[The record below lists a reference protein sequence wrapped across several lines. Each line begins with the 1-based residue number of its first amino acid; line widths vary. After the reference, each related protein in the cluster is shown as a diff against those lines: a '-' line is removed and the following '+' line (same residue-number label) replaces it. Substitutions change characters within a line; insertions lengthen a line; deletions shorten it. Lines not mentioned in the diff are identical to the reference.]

1 MPLFGSSH
9 KNDNKLEKHN
19 RAAEAHGHGYATA
32 QSANIDDT
40 LNQVGGVGVGP
51 GAGGASGPGVAGV
64 GSGHG
69 HGHHNAGMQQPGM
82 QPGMNDPMMQQ
93 QQPGMGAGM
102 GGGMGAGNAAGI
114 PPSGTLAGNQQ
125 HGGGGAMTGK
135 IEQKVGALVGSN
147 ALKAK
152 GMQKEQEAHAIK
164 VQSQELAEAERLE
177 REAGLRRER
186 AVAHGAHPDNRHVG
200 GMGGATGGGVGG
212 GQGF

>member
-32 QSANIDDT
+32 QSTNIDDT
-40 LNQVGGVGVGP
+40 LNQVGGAGVGS
-51 GAGGASGPGVAGV
+51 GAGGAGAGGPGVAGV
-64 GSGHG
+64 GSGH
-69 HGHHNAGMQQPGM
+69 HNAGMQDGMQPGM
-82 QPGMNDPMMQQ
+82 QPGMNDGMMAN
-93 QQPGMGAGM
+93 QQPGMGAG
-102 GGGMGAGNAAGI
+102 NAAI
-114 PPSGTLAGNQQ
+114 PASGHLAANQQ
-125 HGGGGAMTGK
+125 HHGGGGAMTGK

-200 GMGGATGGGVGG
+200 GMGGAAGGVGG
-212 GQGF
+212 QGY